1 MVPFLGCACV
11 LLDTVLQQE
20 LRLCPGM
27 GEGGTA
33 PQVLAA
39 SHAGA

>member
-1 MVPFLGCACV
+1 MVLFLGCACV
-11 LLDTVLQQE
+11 LLDRVLQQE
-20 LRLCPGM
+20 LRLCPGA
-27 GEGGTA
+27 GEGSTA